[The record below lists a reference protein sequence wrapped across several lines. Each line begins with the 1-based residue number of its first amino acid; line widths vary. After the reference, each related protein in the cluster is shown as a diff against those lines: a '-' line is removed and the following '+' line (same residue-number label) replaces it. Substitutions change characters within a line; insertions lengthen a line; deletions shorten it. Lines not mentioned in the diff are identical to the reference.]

1 MALGNLI
8 SSKLLV
14 LFPVLV
20 ACKMSDSPDAAA
32 MKAEPVPAVT
42 TPVAIPAPATPAV
55 GTDADR
61 NRVAEG
67 EQAFATRL
75 YAKLPHDGNLFSSP
89 TSIRIALAMA
99 SAGARGDTAKQM
111 ETSLALQ
118 GLPQS
123 IHDGFAAEL
132 RDLGASNSKQT
143 VRVVNRLWAQKSRPF
158 NADYVSLL
166 QRNYAA
172 PLAELDFHADTDKS
186 RLTINAFIEES
197 TEHKIKD
204 LLPPGALAKETKMV
218 LTNAVYFKAGW
229 QQPFE
234 PSATTDAPF
243 FVSKA
248 KTTQAKLMTTT
259 HSFRY
264 AKTADAQVLELPYA
278 SGQMSMMIV
287 LPNEKDGISKVEST
301 ITDNSIATWARA
313 LSSTEVNVKLPRF
326 TMTSRFSLADK
337 LGAMGMPLA
346 FDPAK
351 ADFSGIDGT
360 KELYLGDVIHQ
371 AFVAVDE
378 KGTEAAAATAVVAVA
393 GAAMPVA
400 PPIDFRADHPF
411 VFFIRDTRGAV
422 LFMGRV
428 ADPTATR

>member
-1 MALGNLI
+1 MALRNLV
-8 SSKLLV
+8 SSRLIV
-14 LFPVLV
+14 VFPLLV
-20 ACKMSDSPDAAA
+20 ACKTSDAPDAAA
-32 MKAEPVPAVT
+32 MKPEPVPV
-42 TPVAIPAPATPAV
+42 VATPIATPKV

-75 YAKLPHDGNLFSSP
+75 YAKLPHDGNLVSSP
-89 TSIRIALAMA
+89 TSIRIALAMT
-99 SAGARGDTAKQM
+99 SAGARGDTATQM

-118 GLPQS
+118 GSPLS

-132 RDLGASNSKQT
+132 RDLGSTSSRQT
-143 VRVVNRLWAQKSRPF
+143 LRVVNHLWAQKGRPF
-158 NADYVSLL
+158 NADFVSLL

-172 PLAELDFHADTDKS
+172 PLGELDFNSDIDKS
-186 RLTINAFIEES
+186 RLTINSFIEQS

-204 LLPPGALAKETKMV
+204 LLAPGAIAKETKMV
-218 LTNAVYFKAGW
+218 LTNAVYFKADW
-229 QQPFE
+229 QQSFE
-234 PSATTDAPF
+234 PSATVDAPF

-248 KTTQAKLMTTT
+248 RTTQSKLMTTT

-264 AKTADAQVLELPYA
+264 AKTADAQVVELPYA
-278 SGQMSMMIV
+278 SGQTSMMIV
-287 LPNEKDGISKVEST
+287 LPNDKDGLTKVENAIKDT
-301 ITDNSIATWARA
+301 SIATWASA

-326 TMTSRFSLADK
+326 TSTHHVSLAEA

-346 FDPAK
+346 FDPTK
-351 ADFSGIDGT
+351 ADFSGIDGK
-360 KELYLGDVIHQ
+360 KELYLGDVVHQ
-371 AFVAVDE
+371 AFVTVDE
-378 KGTEAAAATAVVAVA
+378 KGTEAAAATAVVAVPPT
-393 GAAMPVA
+393 AMPVA

-428 ADPTATR
+428 ADPGATL